1 MSATQ
6 NRQILQHMR
15 ERGSITPYLALK
27 RFGCLR
33 LAARVWDLRE
43 EGHVINAV
51 MVSRNGRRYAAYSLV
66 EGKEAKAA

>member
-33 LAARVWDLRE
+33 LAARIHELKKK
-43 EGHVINAV
+43 HVIN
-51 MVSRNGRRYAAYSLV
+51 STLINRNGRRYAAYSLV
-66 EGKEAKAA
+66 A

>member
-15 ERGSITPYLALK
+15 ERGSITPYVAIK

-33 LAARVWDLRE
+33 LASRIYDLKQD
-43 EGHVINAV
+43 GHLIN
-51 MVSRNGRRYAAYSLV
+51 STLINRNGRRYAAYSLV
-66 EGKEAKAA
+66 A